1 MSNEPVRTR
10 IDPQPDLPPSEIHR
24 ALLNELCAHALEA
37 DPEECCG
44 LITGTKTLRFARAH
58 KCRNEMTRLH
68 ESDPVAYPRDG
79 RQAFHMNE
87 MDYMAVESDADARS
101 EFVTGIYHSHVAAG
115 AGVYF
120 SEMDQSFAEQPLF
133 PFPDASHIVLS
144 VCERVVTTGV
154 FERDSTTGLFVGRTV
169 EAI

>member
-1 MSNEPVRTR
+1 MTDAPVPAR
-10 IDPQPDLPPSEIHR
+10 IDPRPDLPPIEMHG
-24 ALLNELCAHALEA
+24 ALLNELYAHALEA

-44 LITGTKTLRFARAH
+44 LITGTEALRFASAH

-68 ESDPVAYPRDG
+68 ESDPIAHPRDG

-87 MDYMAVESDADARS
+87 MDYMSIDREARTRG
-101 EFVTGIYHSHVAAG
+101 EFVTGVYHSHVDAA

-120 SEMDQSFAEQPLF
+120 SEMDQSFAAQPLF

-144 VCERVVTTGV
+144 VHDRVVTTGV
-154 FERDSTTGLFVGRTV
+154 FEWDLDAGVFIGRTV